1 MHVDVMPAIEQLC
14 ALVTNVPDAA
24 LGNETP
30 CGYPVGALFD
40 HLATFAVVF
49 TAAANKEADGRT
61 GPPPAPDA
69 AHLASDWRA
78 TIPRD
83 LVALG
88 VAWSTP
94 EAWSGTTKVRGMDMP
109 GEAVGIIALDE
120 VVLHAWDLAR
130 ATDQSYDPDARVLDP
145 LMGFLTHMAEGGTGI
160 ARDGIFGPVVAV
172 ADDAPQFDRV
182 LGLSGRD
189 PTWTPR

>member
-30 CGYPVGALFD
+30 CGYPVGALLD

-94 EAWSGTTKVRGMDMP
+94 EAWSGTTKLESTPSRSTV
-109 GEAVGIIALDE
+109 
-120 VVLHAWDLAR
+120 
-130 ATDQSYDPDARVLDP
+130 TS
-145 LMGFLTHMAEGGTGI
+145 
-160 ARDGIFGPVVAV
+160 AV
-172 ADDAPQFDRV
+172 ASRK
-182 LGLSGRD
+182 GMR
-189 PTWTPR
+189 TWKFAVSPAA